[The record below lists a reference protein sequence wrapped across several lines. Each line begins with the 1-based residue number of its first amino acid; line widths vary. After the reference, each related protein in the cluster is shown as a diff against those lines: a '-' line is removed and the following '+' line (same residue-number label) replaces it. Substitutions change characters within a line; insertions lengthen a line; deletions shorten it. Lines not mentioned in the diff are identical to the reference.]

1 MTANR
6 LRRLT
11 RLVPSLAATLAAGLG
26 LSPLGQADILELK
39 DGRVLDGFQME
50 WDEDFVVVHLVN
62 GDLRVPGEMVQT
74 MLDEEGAAFVP
85 RTEEEREKYAEGLV
99 PFEGKWIPIEKRR
112 KAIEDKIEEQRER
125 IAEDRAHAT
134 WGDRRFDE
142 TKNFLWEYTVPQH
155 IIEAFQARC
164 ENYYE
169 QFTKDWKVKR
179 TGREKMRIRFFQSG
193 REFNKTAAGGGGGA
207 LAYFVIIPPYEI
219 CIFYDRT
226 SFEFTEMVLYHE
238 LSHYLQKL
246 INQEFRIPHWP
257 GEGVSEYY
265 GGALWNEKEKEL
277 DIGLIQEGRLSSV
290 LSQFDGG
297 KRFSL
302 VEMLSQPKYEDY
314 SWGWTLVHFMMG
326 DKRYK
331 KGFQDY
337 LKGIANDRKVNRI
350 KMGLGAQIIDG
361 IEPAESVEYF
371 KKSLKLKSDEDVA
384 EFEKEWYA
392 YIDEELRAQLLD
404 SVTGLEKAAV
414 SALQDGKRLKAK
426 RLFQEA
432 VDAGSKNP
440 TIYGRYASMMRA
452 LGEGGKARDLLR
464 KAVELDPLEATYWW
478 QLAEVTED
486 ADPAEG
492 ERLKKLALELDPS
505 VDDNVIDFSG
515 LENSDGE

>member
-1 MTANR
+1 M
-6 LRRLT
+6 
-11 RLVPSLAATLAAGLG
+11 
-26 LSPLGQADILELK
+26 
-39 DGRVLDGFQME
+39 
-50 WDEDFVVVHLVN
+50 
-62 GDLRVPGEMVQT
+62 
-74 MLDEEGAAFVP
+74 P
-85 RTEEEREKYAEGLV
+85 RTDEEREKYAEELV

-112 KAIEDKIEEQRER
+112 KAIEKKIEEQRER
-125 IAEDRAHAT
+125 IAEDRAHST
-134 WGDRRFDE
+134 WGNRRFDE

-164 ENYYE
+164 ENYYT

-265 GGALWNEKEKEL
+265 GGALWNDKKKGL

-290 LSQFDGG
+290 LSQYDGG

-331 KGFQDY
+331 KGFQNY

-384 EFEKEWYA
+384 TFEKEWYA
-392 YIDEELRAQLLD
+392 YIDEALRKELPRQRDGPREGGGQRPAGRQAPQGQAPLPGGHRRRQRQPHHLRALREHDARARRGREGPRPAQACRRARSARSLL
-404 SVTGLEKAAV
+404 VAARGDHRGRGPV
-414 SALQDGKRLKAK
+414 GGRAY
-426 RLFQEA
+426 QEA
-432 VDAGSKNP
+432 GPRAGP
-440 TIYGRYASMMRA
+440 VGR
-452 LGEGGKARDLLR
+452 
-464 KAVELDPLEATYWW
+464 
-478 QLAEVTED
+478 
-486 ADPAEG
+486 
-492 ERLKKLALELDPS
+492 
-505 VDDNVIDFSG
+505 
-515 LENSDGE
+515 